1 MQMQTR
7 QMQTGRPIA
16 GALSRVPAIILCGGK
31 GSRLQPLTGDHI
43 PKALVRI
50 GELTLL
56 DHTLQ
61 LLRRNGMRRAIL
73 ATSHHSDQ
81 IWQHVKEVDNGTLEI
96 TISQTEQPLGV
107 IPSVIT
113 AFSEFALDS
122 TFLLAGADEI
132 CEGLDLEAVY
142 RFHQATSSLATI
154 VLTSHIVSEYSSLK
168 AAIDVHGHITSIAR
182 GTPISE
188 YTATGIAFL
197 EPGFLTRALQ
207 IEQAEAAAGP
217 ESLLNVLLPQ
227 LIAEKRLHGMVCSM
241 KRYMHISTPEAYQAA
256 CFTLSTQYTANMP
269 RVSTVID

>member
-1 MQMQTR
+1 
-7 QMQTGRPIA
+7 MQTGRPIA

-43 PKALVRI
+43 PKALVRV

-81 IWQHVKEVDNGTLEI
+81 IRQHVENMGNGTLEI

-107 IPSVIT
+107 VPSVIT
-113 AFSEFALDS
+113 AFSQFALDS

-132 CEGLDLEAVY
+132 CEGLDLETVY
-142 RFHQATSSLATI
+142 RFHQTKSSMATI

-168 AAIDVHGHITSIAR
+168 AAIDGHGSITSIAR

-207 IEQAEAAAGP
+207 IEQAEAAAP
-217 ESLLNVLLPQ
+217 ESLLNVLLPK

-256 CFTLSTQYTANMP
+256 CFTLSAQYATNMP
-269 RVSTVID
+269 LVGTVID